1 MIYAVKA
8 AKSYQSKFLKEVF
21 FMVKYLRVMVLAAAV
36 MLIAQ
41 AQAFAGAQNF
51 VLVNNTGSTIHNLYC
66 SSVNSGDWEEDLLGA
81 TGVVSPGESVTVNFN
96 ASQRGRYW
104 DLRLVFDN
112 GVDIYW
118 ENIDLFNIGTIT
130 VNSDGTANFE

>member
-1 MIYAVKA
+1 
-8 AKSYQSKFLKEVF
+8 
-21 FMVKYLRVMVLAAAV
+21 MVKYLRVMVLAAAV

-51 VLVNNTGSTIHNLYC
+51 VLVNNTGSTIYNLYC
-66 SSVNSGDWEEDLLGA
+66 SSVNSGNWEEDLLGA
-81 TGVVSPGESVTVNFN
+81 TGTLAPGESATVNFN
-96 ASQRGRYW
+96 AGERGRYW
-104 DLRLVFDN
+104 DLRLVFDT

-118 ENIDLFNIGTIT
+118 ENIDLFTIGTIT

>member
-1 MIYAVKA
+1 M
-8 AKSYQSKFLKEVF
+8 F
-21 FMVKYLRVMVLAAAV
+21 KYLRVMVLAAAV

-41 AQAFAGAQNF
+41 AQAFAGAQDF
-51 VLVNNTGSTIHNLYC
+51 VLVNNTGSTIYNLYC
-66 SSVNSGDWEEDLLGA
+66 SAADADNWEEDLLGA
-81 TGVVSPGESVTVNFN
+81 TGTLAPGEYVTIRFN
-96 ASQRGRYW
+96 SRERGQYW

-118 ENIDLFNIGTIT
+118 ENVDLLSVSQIT

>member
-1 MIYAVKA
+1 
-8 AKSYQSKFLKEVF
+8 
-21 FMVKYLRVMVLAAAV
+21 MVKYLRVMVLAAAI

-41 AQAFAGAQNF
+41 SQAFAGAQNF
-51 VLVNNTGSTIHNLYC
+51 VLVNNTGSTIYNLYC
-66 SSVNSGDWEEDLLGA
+66 SSVNSGNWEEDILGD
-81 TGVVSPGESVTVNFN
+81 TGTVAPGESVTVNFN

-118 ENIDLFNIGTIT
+118 ENIDLYSIGTIT